1 MAKKLKLKKK
11 VKNPNEKPNY
21 VLWTGIVII
30 LIPLV
35 VLAYILIS
43 SIEKTGEP
51 VIGNRFDDELDPA
64 ITTEQVNKVKEQLNF
79 EQVENVEVNLK
90 AATLRITINVKDD
103 TSEESI
109 KNLLNESYNKVN
121 ETLPVETYF
130 TNKENVKM
138 YDLEIHVY
146 NVIPDETTTISQIHY
161 VRTKT
166 GGAETYTD
174 NVDSRAKDEELANT
188 LLNPNKG
195 TTEEGN

>member
-1 MAKKLKLKKK
+1 M
-11 VKNPNEKPNY
+11 
-21 VLWTGIVII
+21 
-30 LIPLV
+30 V

-64 ITTEQVNKVKEQLNF
+64 ITSEQVTKVKELLNF

-90 AATLRITINVKDD
+90 AATLRITMNVKDD

-109 KNLLNESYNKVN
+109 KNILNESYNKVN

-174 NVDSRAKDEELANT
+174 NVDSRAKDENLANT

>member
-11 VKNPNEKPNY
+11 VKNSNEKPNY
-21 VLWTGIVII
+21 VLWTGIIII

-64 ITTEQVNKVKEQLNF
+64 ITSEQVTKVKELLNF

-90 AATLRITINVKDD
+90 AATLRITMNVKDD

-109 KNLLNESYNKVN
+109 KNILNESYNKVN

-174 NVDSRAKDEELANT
+174 NVDSRAKDENLANT